1 MIGDSSNDIFIATNV
16 GDTMQ
21 AHSATSGDN
30 IFEIANI
37 SNPQEI
43 ITNFNATNDV
53 IDLTHLL
60 SNVNMNAAGFTI
72 DNYVNY
78 VQASGQLEINQTGG
92 GFGTGQ
98 GANIQTV
105 ATLDSSTTQTGG
117 GATHPHTVNNTP
129 PTILIAYQDQG
140 HLVHSAH
147 AHTG

>member
-1 MIGDSSNDIFIATNV
+1 M
-16 GDTMQ
+16 
-21 AHSATSGDN
+21 
-30 IFEIANI
+30 
-37 SNPQEI
+37 
-43 ITNFNATNDV
+43 

-60 SNVNMNAAGFTI
+60 SNVNTNAAGFTI

-78 VQASGQLEINQTGG
+78 VQTSGQLEINQTGG

-105 ATLDSSTTQTGG
+105 ATLDSTTQTGG
-117 GATHPHTVNNTP
+117 GAMHPHTVSNTP